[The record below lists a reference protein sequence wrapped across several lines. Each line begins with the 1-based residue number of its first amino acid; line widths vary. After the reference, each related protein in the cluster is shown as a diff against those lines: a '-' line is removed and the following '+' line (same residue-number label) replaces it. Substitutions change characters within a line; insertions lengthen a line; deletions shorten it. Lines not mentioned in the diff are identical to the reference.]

1 MSNLIW
7 KTVRTWKNSKW
18 KTFSQSRQKTHTNQ
32 IFKIQAI
39 NNPILPTTLIIW
51 LLIITLKSTHKI
63 KTHLIIITIIII
75 NISLHRISK
84 TIIKNLDTT
93 HLTIKFKKRISYLII
108 TIYQINSTI
117 TSKTLGK
124 QPIRKVT
131 ISKMTCHWKVKCILG
146 LDH

>member
-1 MSNLIW
+1 MYNLIW
-7 KTVRTWKNSKW
+7 KTARTWKNSKW

-39 NNPILPTTLIIW
+39 NYPILPTTLIIW
-51 LLIITLKSTHKI
+51 LLIITYKLTHTI
-63 KTHLIIITIIII
+63 ITHHIIITIII

-84 TIIKNLDTT
+84 TIIKILDTT

-108 TIYQINSTI
+108 TIYQINSRI

-124 QPIRKVT
+124 QPRRKVT
-131 ISKMTCHWKVKCILG
+131 ISKMTCHWRVKCISG